1 MKNIEKYTNTKAALE
16 AYNKLDFKKVPFDV
30 WLELEYEEPR
40 ELTLLEA
47 AEATINEWYYI
58 QDDVTLNDLGE
69 KIVDLKKAIKR
80 EKANLV
86 SEKENPVRNC
96 NKYRTSKDAFA
107 GFNKMCEEK
116 NCRTCP
122 FSAERNE
129 CINCSFNWLFA
140 EAEKEVSK

>member
-47 AEATINEWYYI
+47 AEATINEWYYT

-69 KIVDLKKAIKR
+69 KMVDLKKAIKR
-80 EKANLV
+80 EKENLV
-86 SEKENPVRNC
+86 RNYG
-96 NKYRTSKDAFA
+96 KYRTAKDAFA

-116 NCRTCP
+116 KCSTCP

-140 EAEKEVSK
+140 ETEKEVSK